1 MKLPYSREQLEKEE
15 RLLRRRLREIR
26 RQIEAYE
33 DGEAV
38 HIETNHEYQ
47 KRAKTAEEIAE
58 LSGTDPEKI
67 HDALNAV
74 RLPETFG
81 EE

>member
-1 MKLPYSREQLEKEE
+1 MENPYSKSQLEKEE
-15 RLLRRRLREIR
+15 NLLLRRLREVR

-33 DGEAV
+33 EGEAV
-38 HIETNHEYQ
+38 HVETNHEYQ

-58 LSGTDPEKI
+58 LSGADPEKI
-67 HDALNAV
+67 HDALNAI
-74 RLPETFG
+74 RLPETF